1 MENEFILTKPEK
13 NREEIRKEKRKMR
26 KEKMENDGYSK
37 NNHYHSA
44 PQGAK
49 NDDQKKNHQKQIH
62 QHEKKKEEKEK
73 KERNEKMVKRIRER
87 RMKKKTE
94 EEKTDILKKKV
105 LKPLILNED
114 IPHFQSKFIK
124 NQSQHFIQ
132 PGTPLSS
139 SLHNNI
145 LFHSF
150 SENIDILPVINRFLH
165 TTLQTRDTDALLKEK
180 IRLYPTYTELIQCD
194 WEKKFG
200 IESFVAERKKEKEIK
215 GIFTKIFRLIS
226 QYPNDL
232 DSQKQLFEMIQSNVF
247 LEESRKKYFEKI
259 FQQSLPMRPEHINEL
274 NHAMTQYQNHLLFE
288 DMIYHKR
295 NNRFHPN
302 IAFELMSVNK
312 EDKNSFKKMVQD
324 YIFPEKEKVF
334 LCGSMT
340 ENCKIYKSVNLIHH
354 PLSFTSFTT
363 PLSSHHCHLPIQQY
377 LQYIQEHKPSLSL
390 PILLSTHKTKKYDV
404 EKDSKLTFVG
414 VIDIPYSVVLYRK
427 KSSFFLHTHQY
438 IYLYLDKEKNQWYTF
453 DSSGD
458 VLENGMVFSD
468 EVFQQYHLQS
478 LYHYSKEVKPLYFY
492 EYKENPK
499 YIFVSFV
506 EDLDKDSEELIP
518 KKLEE
523 FIKNSRSYYHLL
535 ERK

>member
-1 MENEFILTKPEK
+1 MENELILSKPEK
-13 NREEIRKEKRKMR
+13 SREEIRKEKRKMR
-26 KEKMENDGYSK
+26 KEKMRKEKMENE
-37 NNHYHSA
+37 
-44 PQGAK
+44 
-49 NDDQKKNHQKQIH
+49 QKKNHQKQIH
-62 QHEKKKEEKEK
+62 QHKKKKEEKDK
-73 KERNEKMVKRIRER
+73 KEQNVKMVKRIRER

-94 EEKTDILKKKV
+94 GKELEVKKTDILKKEE

-139 SLHNNI
+139 SLHHNI

-150 SENIDILPVINRFLH
+150 SENIDIQPVINRFLH

-180 IRLYPTYTELIQCD
+180 IRLYPTYTELIQYD
-194 WEKKFG
+194 WKKKFG
-200 IESFVAERKKEKEIK
+200 LESFVTERKKEKEIQ

-226 QYPNDL
+226 QYPNDT
-232 DSQKQLFEMIQSNVF
+232 DSRTKLLEMIQSNLF
-247 LEESRKKYFEKI
+247 MEESRKKYFEKI
-259 FQQSLPMRPEHINEL
+259 FQQSLPMRPEHVNEL
-274 NHAMTQYQNHLLFE
+274 NHTMTQYQNHLLFE

-312 EDKNSFKKMVQD
+312 EEKNIFKKMVQD
-324 YIFPEKEKVF
+324 HIFPEKEKVF

-340 ENCKIYKSVNLIHH
+340 ENCKIFKSVNLIHH

-377 LQYIQEHKPSLSL
+377 LQYIQEHKPSLSI

-404 EKDSKLTFVG
+404 EKESKLTFIG

-427 KSSFFLHTHQY
+427 KSPFFLHTHQY
-438 IYLYLDKEKNQWYTF
+438 IYLYLDKETNQWYTF
-453 DSSGD
+453 DSKGD

-468 EVFQQYHLQS
+468 EDFQQYHLQS

-499 YIFVSFV
+499 YTFVSFV
-506 EDLDKDSEELIP
+506 EDLDKDSEGLIP
-518 KKLEE
+518 KILEE
-523 FIKNSRSYYHLL
+523 FVKNSRSYYHLI
-535 ERK
+535 ERKE